1 MNKNWHGIMK
11 IVEVQQIRSGSV
23 IWEEKNIYNTLHT
36 LGEEFFLKCCFA
48 ISENHP
54 PENYY
59 LGLDN
64 RAAVSVNDTV
74 SSLKDEPTGVNG
86 YLRKPVN
93 SVSGFA
99 IELVSGV
106 YRATS
111 QIVSFSAAGGSWG
124 PVSKIFLINTSTDTD
139 ATVLLATAILSSPI
153 TLISGDTV
161 NMRISL
167 SLQDG

>member
-11 IVEVQQIRSGSV
+11 IIEAQQIRNESI

-48 ISENHP
+48 ISEHHP

-64 RAAVSVNDTV
+64 RSTISVDDIV
-74 SSLKDEPTGVNG
+74 SSLIDEPTGVNG

-93 SVSGFA
+93 SVSGFT
-99 IELVSGV
+99 IELVNGV

-111 QIVSFSAAGGSWG
+111 QIVSFSAAGGGWG
-124 PVSKIFLINTSTDTD
+124 PVSNIFLINTSTNVESS
-139 ATVLLATAILSSPI
+139 VLLATANLSSAI
-153 TLISGDTV
+153 TVANGDTI

-167 SLQDG
+167 SLQDS

>member
-11 IVEVQQIRSGSV
+11 IIEVQHVRNNSI
-23 IWEEKNIYNTLHT
+23 IWEQKNVYNTLHA
-36 LGEEFFLKCCFA
+36 LGEEFFLKCCFQ

-64 RAAVSVNDTV
+64 RTSVSVSDDID
-74 SSLKDEPTGVNG
+74 SLIDEPTGVNG

-93 SVSGFA
+93 SMTGFDITPVSG
-99 IELVSGV
+99 I

-111 QIVSFSAAGGSWG
+111 QIVSFVATGGGWG
-124 PVSKIFLINTSTDTD
+124 PVSNIFITNSNLNDGN
-139 ATVLLATAILSSPI
+139 TVLLATASLSSAI
-153 TLISGDTV
+153 TLNNGDNV
-161 NMRISL
+161 NMRMSL
-167 SLQDG
+167 SLQDC

>member
-11 IVEVQQIRSGSV
+11 IIEAQQIRNGSI
-23 IWEEKNIYNTLHT
+23 IWEEKNIYNTLHS

-48 ISENHP
+48 ISEKHP

-64 RAAVSVNDTV
+64 RSTTSVGDIV
-74 SSLKDEPTGVNG
+74 SSLMDEPTGVNG

-93 SVSGFA
+93 SVSGFT

-111 QIVSFSAAGGSWG
+111 QIVSFSAVGGSWG
-124 PVSKIFLINTSTDTD
+124 PVSNIFLINTSTNVESS
-139 ATVLLATAILSSPI
+139 VLLATANLSSAI
-153 TLISGDTV
+153 TVANGDTI

-167 SLQDG
+167 SLQDS